1 MSTAVARQGLWGLIE
16 SKLTHEPKSD
26 EKLWTH
32 LATLADPAEFRP
44 KLSEDIEVKRFELR
58 SGEPYFM
65 IANPRD
71 LVHFRLNQSD
81 YELIS
86 LMDGTRTVKE
96 IVLDRFRE
104 SGDMEVDGVADLV
117 HQLHADNFFDQRYT
131 DVDAIVRRAID
142 PKEEHRVRQFVTTLG
157 VEFKSPGRVVHW
169 LHDHGLEWALTKPF
183 VLLSLFVAISGVL
196 AFVHNV
202 RSKLFGLTGKSLA
215 IGFVVLLAIQYFGV
229 FVHELGHALVLI
241 HHGRRMKSAGF
252 RIYFGCPAFFVDASD
267 GLMMDRNQRILQA
280 FAGPYG
286 QSIMAGVA
294 SIVAW
299 AFPQWTISETLYRY
313 TVLAYLN
320 IFLNLIPLLELDGYW
335 MLSDWLRTPDLRPR
349 SLEFLQHDFLHKL
362 RTREHITK
370 HEWGL
375 LLYGVFGVVAS
386 LLLLVSGY
394 IFWKILFGGL
404 ISTLWH
410 GGVYTQVLLF
420 ALALFILNPVM
431 RGLINA
437 GRALGRRIRS
447 LYRRTR
453 FRLQRRWRVEAAELI
468 DALPLFDDVPED
480 LLSDLAGR
488 VRLRSFRAGQPVV
501 RQGERADT
509 FYVVR
514 KGVLRV
520 VEEDPDTGQELRTLR
535 SLGRGEA
542 FEEVGLAEAAARTA
556 TVRAVEE
563 SELFE
568 LDKGAFDEL
577 LADTLKLPRFGP
589 TIQAA
594 AELRELPSFA
604 HLEPDERVEL
614 LQHGQ
619 WVNIPPGETIVEE
632 GEIGDAFYAIGSGH
646 VEVLEHGSRVRTMD
660 SGDHFGEIALLL
672 DTPRTATVRATTPVR
687 AFRLGREGF
696 DKLVKDSFRTGT
708 LNPAIALDRV
718 EEH

>member
-1 MSTAVARQGLWGLIE
+1 MSTTTAREGLWGLIE
-16 SKLTHEPKSD
+16 GKLGPAPEAD
-26 EKLWTH
+26 RDLWGH
-32 LATLADPAEFRP
+32 LATLVDRAEFRP
-44 KLSEDIEVKRFELR
+44 KLSDDIEVKRFELR
-58 SGEPYFM
+58 SGEPYYM

-81 YELIS
+81 YDLVS

-104 SGDMEVDGVADLV
+104 SGDMELDGVADLV
-117 HQLHADNFFDQRYT
+117 SQLHADNFFDQRYT
-131 DVDAIVRRAID
+131 NVDAMLKRAID
-142 PKEEHRVRQFVTTLG
+142 PSEGRRLRQFVTTLG

-169 LHDHGLEWALTKPF
+169 LHDHGLRWVLTKPF
-183 VLLSLFVAISGVL
+183 VLLSLFVAVSGVL

-215 IGFVVLLAIQYFGV
+215 IGFVVLLVIQYFGV

-241 HHGRRMKSAGF
+241 HNGRRMKSAGF

-267 GLMMDRNQRILQA
+267 GLMMDRGQRILQA

-286 QSIMAGVA
+286 QSLMAGLA
-294 SIVAW
+294 SIIGW
-299 AFPQWTISETLYRY
+299 AFPQWAISETLYRY

-335 MLSDWLRTPDLRPR
+335 ILSDWLKTPDLRPR

-362 RTREHITK
+362 RTREHFTRQ
-370 HEWGL
+370 EVGL

-404 ISTLWH
+404 VSTLWH
-410 GGVYTQVLLF
+410 GGVYTQVLLV
-420 ALALFILNPVM
+420 ALALFVLNPVL

-437 GRALGRRIRS
+437 VRALARRVRALSRRIR
-447 LYRRTR
+447 
-453 FRLQRRWRVEAAELI
+453 FRMQRGWRVEAAELI
-468 DALPLFDDVPED
+468 DQLPLFEDVPED
-480 LLSDLAGR
+480 LLSNLAGR
-488 VRLRSFRAGQPVV
+488 VRLRTFRAGQPVV
-501 RQGERADT
+501 RQGERAEA

-514 KGVLRV
+514 QGVLRV
-520 VEEDPDTGQELRTLR
+520 VEDDPETGEELRTLR

-542 FEEVGLAEAAARTA
+542 FGEVGLAEASPRTA
-556 TVRAVEE
+556 TVRAVQEAE
-563 SELFE
+563 VFE

-577 LADTLKLPRFGP
+577 LADALRVPKFAP
-589 TIQAA
+589 TVQAA
-594 AELRELPSFA
+594 AELRRLPSFS
-604 HLEPDERVEL
+604 HLEPDELAEL
-614 LQHGQ
+614 LQHGE
-619 WVNIPPGETIVEE
+619 WINVSPAETVVEQ
-632 GEIGDAFYAIGSGH
+632 GEIGDAFYAISSGQ
-646 VEVLEHGSRVRTMD
+646 VEVLEDGVRVRTMGP
-660 SGDHFGEIALLL
+660 GDHFGEIALLL
-672 DTPRTATVRATTPVR
+672 DTPRTATVRAITPVR
-687 AFRLGREGF
+687 AFRLDREGF
-696 DKLVKDSFRTGT
+696 DKLVKDSFRKGT